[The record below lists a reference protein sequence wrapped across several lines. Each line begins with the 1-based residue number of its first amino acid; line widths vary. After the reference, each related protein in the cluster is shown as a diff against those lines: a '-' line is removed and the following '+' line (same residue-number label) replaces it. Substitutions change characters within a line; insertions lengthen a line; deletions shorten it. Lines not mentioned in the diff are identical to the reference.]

1 MLFRSKQI
9 KVVLLGDT
17 NVGKSSILQRFVMD
31 RFDPSNKT
39 TRVANCLSKSLF
51 VSELNT
57 DITFQIWDTAGQ
69 ERYKCLASMY
79 YKGADVALLI
89 FDLTN
94 EKTFTNI
101 DSWVKELRDKVSEGR
116 ESFKCY
122 KSYISFRVILNN
134 NVTTSR

>member
-1 MLFRSKQI
+1 MTKQI